1 MQKVNIEEAKT
12 CLSQLFEM
20 ALNGEEIYITKDE
33 NLSIQLV
40 PHTKKKSKRVF
51 GSAKGLIIMS
61 EDFDE
66 PLEEFKDYIK

>member
-1 MQKVNIEEAKT
+1 MQKVNLEEAQT

-20 ALNGEEIYITKDE
+20 ALNGEEIYITKD
-33 NLSIQLV
+33 NNISIQLV
-40 PHTKKKSKRVF
+40 PHTKKKNKRVF

-66 PLEEFKDYIK
+66 PLQDFKDYM

>member
-20 ALNGEEIYITKDE
+20 ALNGEEIYITKDG

-40 PHTKKKSKRVF
+40 PRTKKK
-51 GSAKGLIIMS
+51 AK
-61 EDFDE
+61 
-66 PLEEFKDYIK
+66 EFLG

>member
-1 MQKVNIEEAKT
+1 MQKINIEEAKT
-12 CLSQLFEM
+12 CLPQLFEM

-40 PHTKKKSKRVF
+40 PRTKKKSKRVF

-66 PLEEFKDYIK
+66 PLEEFKDYM